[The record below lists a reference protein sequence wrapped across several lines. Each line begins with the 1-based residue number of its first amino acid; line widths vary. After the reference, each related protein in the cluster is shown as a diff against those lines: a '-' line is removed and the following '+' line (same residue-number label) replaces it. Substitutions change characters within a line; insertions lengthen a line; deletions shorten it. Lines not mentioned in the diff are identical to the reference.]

1 MDRRL
6 ARGPGGGAERPP
18 LTHHEIL
25 RLVEPFTRR
34 GRHVD
39 LAASNR
45 IERRLVFKPI
55 ALAGDT
61 LGDDGAS
68 EILQLENPRGEV
80 YRLTRIV
87 TLQQGATARLMTQG
101 QNPGDLLARI
111 ETIPP
116 QRQFQRVADS
126 PIALS
131 YRLEPTTEATR
142 DGAPSLQMVLTSAE
156 ARLDGLTLALNADT
170 GKGYPAQIELSPQPD
185 RPLQRPDDV
194 PDDLLA
200 TLGWDWQVLRRRG
213 GSWTGMLSAP
223 RNEPRRSRHIER
235 ALERAVA
242 HLAQTLAEPPR
253 RYHDRLVRARWTVI
267 FRRMIPLL
275 LSVVLIAGAAA
286 LTLVDI
292 PQDSVFRMLIL
303 NSPPLM
309 LVMVFCMRELPRFE
323 IPPPPRPSDAESW
336 FAHGDDGK

>member
-1 MDRRL
+1 
-6 ARGPGGGAERPP
+6 
-18 LTHHEIL
+18 
-25 RLVEPFTRR
+25 
-34 GRHVD
+34 
-39 LAASNR
+39 
-45 IERRLVFKPI
+45 
-55 ALAGDT
+55 
-61 LGDDGAS
+61 
-68 EILQLENPRGEV
+68 
-80 YRLTRIV
+80 
-87 TLQQGATARLMTQG
+87 
-101 QNPGDLLARI
+101 
-111 ETIPP
+111 
-116 QRQFQRVADS
+116 
-126 PIALS
+126 
-131 YRLEPTTEATR
+131 
-142 DGAPSLQMVLTSAE
+142 
-156 ARLDGLTLALNADT
+156 LNADT